1 MMNKV
6 DNFEDAKIVIKN
18 APESEFFKHRVRMT
32 KLRALFAG
40 VVAAAGATIVGL
52 VSNNPVL
59 GMVVFPLNEMVLLPS
74 IYPYLILKKAKKL
87 SKDDNYLNTF
97 SEQELIKMANDHID
111 DVNEY
116 EENKDKPSEW
126 GEKRL

>member
-1 MMNKV
+1 M
-6 DNFEDAKIVIKN
+6 
-18 APESEFFKHRVRMT
+18 
-32 KLRALFAG
+32 
-40 VVAAAGATIVGL
+40 
-52 VSNNPVL
+52 
-59 GMVVFPLNEMVLLPS
+59 
-74 IYPYLILKKAKKL
+74 KKAKKL